1 MPLLKRRT
9 KREAEIPTASMADIA
24 FLLLIFFLVTTTI
37 NVESGIYMQLPPKPD
52 PANPPPDINDRNLL
66 TILVATNGDVLVENE
81 PTSIS
86 RIRQLVVE
94 FVTNEG
100 RDPTLSDS
108 PDEGVVSFKAERALP
123 YDQYINVLD
132 EIKSAYIQIRNG
144 AARELGFPD
153 YATYKGQLEE
163 DQEDAVAERYPL
175 KISLAEPDAGGG
187 GGAPA
192 AAPAGG

>member
-66 TILVATNGDVLVENE
+66 TILVASNGDVLVENE

-123 YDQYINVLD
+123 YERYIEVLD
-132 EIKSAYIQIRNG
+132 EIKLAYLEIRNSE
-144 AARELGFPD
+144 ARQRGLPD
-153 YATYKGQLEE
+153 YATYRAGLEE
-163 DQEDAVAERYPL
+163 GGVDEIAEAYPQKL
-175 KISLAEPDAGGG
+175 SLAEPDAGSGSLIE
-187 GGAPA
+187 
-192 AAPAGG
+192 